1 MLMKIK
7 KENSIFNFSKTNTPI
22 ARVKPKE
29 KICIETKDALSD
41 EIRSENQPFDSINW
55 EKVNPATGPLFIEGA
70 KEGDILEVNI
80 ENIKITREYG
90 VMLTGKDMGVSGD
103 SFERSFIKI
112 VAIKENKAFL
122 YDYQIPLK
130 PMIGVIGTAPKEG
143 SISCGTPGE
152 HGGNMDCNIIGEGA
166 IVYLPV
172 NVDGALF
179 ALGDLH
185 AAMGD
190 GEVCVT
196 GIEIPAEVYISFNI
210 IKDKNWKLPMVKTEK
225 NIYTLA
231 SKPSLDEASITATK
245 NMVHFLS
252 QEYKLSEE
260 KAMFL
265 LSATGNLQICQVVDP
280 LKTVRM
286 ELPLEYLK

>member
-22 ARVKPKE
+22 AKVKPKE

-41 EIRSENQPFDSINW
+41 EIRSENQPFESINW

-80 ENIKITREYG
+80 ENIKITRDYG
-90 VMLTGKDMGVSGD
+90 VMLTGKDMGVLED
-103 SFERSFIKI
+103 AFERSFIKI
-112 VAIKENKAFL
+112 VPIKENKAFL
-122 YDYQIPLK
+122 YDYEIPLS

-143 SISCGTPGE
+143 SIPCGTPGE
-152 HGGNMDCNIIGEGA
+152 HGGNMDCNIIGEGTT
-166 IVYLPV
+166 VYLPV

-196 GIEIPAEVYISFNI
+196 GVEIPAEVSVSFNI

-225 NIYTLA
+225 HIYTLA

-245 NMVHFLS
+245 NMVHFLN
-252 QEYKLSEE
+252 QEYKLSKE

-265 LSATGNLQICQVVDP
+265 LSTTGNLQICQVVDP
-280 LKTVRM
+280 LKTMRM
-286 ELPLEYLK
+286 ELPLEFLK